1 MAPLKKIKSIFNP
14 ERYQGWGKSRR
25 YFEGWYFK
33 LVDPSEKHAFAII
46 PGVAMDV
53 DGRKEA
59 FIQVLDGKRK
69 TADYHRF
76 DYSQFKA
83 RPGEFS
89 VVIGGNIF
97 SEKTMRVAL
106 PGLKG
111 ELHFVDNVPWP
122 SKWYSP
128 GIMGPYTFAPF
139 MECYHGIVSMD
150 HAISGALN
158 VRGEAV
164 DFSGGR
170 GYIEKDWGRSFPS
183 AYFWMQSNHF
193 DEPGISLKASVARI
207 PWITGSFTGF
217 IAGLWL
223 QDRLYQFTTY
233 NGARL
238 MRSHADKEL
247 VHLVMENKKYRLELR
262 AFRDHATELASPIR
276 GFMEGRIEETMT
288 SSVSVTMMDA
298 SNGSILFEGT
308 GRNAGLEVAG
318 RIELITV

>member
-1 MAPLKKIKSIFNP
+1 MIKRIRSLFYPP
-14 ERYQGWGKSRR
+14 EFQGWGKRSR

-33 LVDPSEKHAFAII
+33 LVDPSEKYAFAVI
-46 PGVAMDV
+46 PGVAMDRE
-53 DGRKEA
+53 GKKEA
-59 FIQVLDGKRK
+59 FIQVLDGKHK

-89 VVIGGNIF
+89 VSIGSNMF
-97 SEKTMRVAL
+97 SERSIRVAL
-106 PGLKG
+106 PGLEG
-111 ELHFVDNVPWP
+111 ELSFVNNVPWP
-122 SKWYSP
+122 SKWHSP

-150 HAISGALN
+150 HGISGELII
-158 VRGEAV
+158 RGNAI
-164 DFSGGR
+164 DFRGGR

-207 PWITGSFTGF
+207 PWVTGSFTGF

-223 QDRLYQFTTY
+223 QDKLYQFTTY
-233 NGARL
+233 NGTRL
-238 MRSHADKEL
+238 TRSQADQEL
-247 VHLVMENKKYRLELR
+247 VHLIMENKRCRLKLR

-276 GFMEGRIEETMT
+276 GFMQGRIEETMT
-288 SSVSVTMMDA
+288 SAVAVTMVDVT
-298 SNGSILFEGT
+298 SGHVLFQGS

-318 RIELITV
+318 DIGLIMV